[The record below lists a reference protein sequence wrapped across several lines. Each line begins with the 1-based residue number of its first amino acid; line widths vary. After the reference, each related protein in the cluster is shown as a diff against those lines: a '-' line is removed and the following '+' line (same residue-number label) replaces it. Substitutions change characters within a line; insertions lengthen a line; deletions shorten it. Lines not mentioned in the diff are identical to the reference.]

1 MVSTADREGVAAQMA
16 SHPARDEPMA
26 MSIQQFIDDENGYED
41 WVRDHPGGYVVNTH
55 RTPTYG

>member
-1 MVSTADREGVAAQMA
+1 
-16 SHPARDEPMA
+16 MA